1 MFGISNYFNNI
12 YINHIGWR
20 KRKWIFKKYLNNG
33 QECFESRQLE
43 YNFKKGPK
51 FSFVEKSS
59 AEHIFSEIFI
69 GECYKIQEND
79 KKLTIIDVGGNIGFF
94 SYYVLLKCP
103 NSFIY
108 SIEANPGNFK
118 ILQSNVIGNGL
129 ESNILPLNKIVSSS
143 SKKKVFY
150 LSENPGWSSLYNK
163 RGAVGGKEIEL
174 DSIKLSSFF
183 LSKKLN
189 IIDILKIDVEGAEYD
204 IILNDNFLD
213 RYKVKEIYI
222 EADKN
227 PRDVRFSFEELIIK
241 LEYYYKVVSINH
253 INPKYP
259 LIHCT
264 GYKL

>member
-1 MFGISNYFNNI
+1 MPGIANYFNKI

-43 YNFKKGPK
+43 YNFKKGHK
-51 FSFVEKSS
+51 FLFEELSS

-69 GECYKIQEND
+69 GECYKIEEND
-79 KKLTIIDVGGNIGFF
+79 KKLTIIDVGSNIGFF
-94 SYYVLLKCP
+94 SYYALLKCP

-108 SIEANPGNFK
+108 SIEASPGNFK
-118 ILQSNVIGNGL
+118 ILQTNIIENGL
-129 ESNILPLNKIVSSS
+129 ESNILPLNKIVSSES
-143 SKKKVFY
+143 NKKVFY
-150 LSENPGWSSLYNK
+150 SSENPGWSSLFNE
-163 RGAVGGKEIEL
+163 RGAAGGKEIEL
-174 DSIKLSSFF
+174 DSIKLSSLF
-183 LSKKLN
+183 LSQKLN

-213 RYKVKEIYI
+213 RYKVKQIYI

-241 LEYYYKVVSINH
+241 LEHYYKVVNINY
-253 INPKYP
+253 IDPEYP
-259 LIHCT
+259 LIHCI
-264 GYKL
+264 GYKI